1 MTRVRSVRAAL
12 AASLL
17 ATALSGCAGL
27 KRALEPAPQ
36 GKPAAREGWLVYTV
50 GALRFE
56 APARWAPTGH
66 ARHVKL
72 ESPDANARLEVS
84 TPEASYPDQKACL
97 AAAEE
102 VLGKAS
108 NLERVRRHATTF
120 AGARAQTIEG
130 DAGGWHVWAWAAC
143 DGGTQYQVFFTAQTP
158 APAPVIEAYR
168 TLTSTAR
175 IGGEV

>member
-1 MTRVRSVRAAL
+1 MKRTALLAAAL
-12 AASLL
+12 AVAV
-17 ATALSGCAGL
+17 LSGCAGI
-27 KRALEPAPQ
+27 REALSPPPQ
-36 GKPAAREGWLVYTV
+36 GKPSGREGWLVYGV

-56 APARWAPTGH
+56 APAAWQPTGS
-66 ARHVKL
+66 ARHLKL
-72 ESPDANARLEVS
+72 ENPGATARLEVS
-84 TPEASYPDQKACL
+84 TPETTYADQKACL

-102 VLGKAS
+102 VLAKAS
-108 NLERVRRHATTF
+108 SLERVRRHETTF
-120 AGARAQTIEG
+120 GGARALTLEG
-130 DAGGWHVWAWAAC
+130 DSGGWHVWAWAAC